1 MKWKMNCFHRKNS
14 FNLILGDF
22 QQSWQLTAK
31 SNVRRWKKTFTS
43 TIFFVSMSVIAE
55 TKSTL
60 RWTNKYDIFYSA
72 AATICSFYLNA
83 KVYTEGFRSL
93 PFQLF
98 SKSIFSF
105 HFITCIRIFILETS
119 FWKKIVRTTPQWFL
133 MTIWPGLKLTL
144 NGIAYCSVPN
154 LFWHIWHSRI
164 CNFGKIY
171 SELLWIA
178 LDCSGLLRIALD
190 CSELLWIILDFSR
203 LLDCSDF
210 QAIWIVFIVNKS
222 KYGWYHCCICIC
234 MNSGREVIRF
244 AKFKEKSLFARSAE
258 KLGRVAV
265 ALLPTR
271 EKPSDIFEV
280 RWKKHAKKHAL

>member
-72 AATICSFYLNA
+72 AAATICSFYLNA

-105 HFITCIRIFILETS
+105 HFVTCIRIFISETS
-119 FWKKIVRTTPQWFL
+119 FWKKIVRTTQWFL
-133 MTIWPGLKLTL
+133 MTIWPGLKLAL

-154 LFWHIWHSRI
+154 LSWLIQHSI
-164 CNFGKIY
+164 NCNFGKIY

-178 LDCSGLLRIALD
+178 LNLFWIALD
-190 CSELLWIILDFSR
+190 CSGLVWINLDWSG
-203 LLDCSDF
+203 L
-210 QAIWIVFIVNKS
+210 IWIGLDWSGLVWIGL
-222 KYGWYHCCICIC
+222 GW
-234 MNSGREVIRF
+234 
-244 AKFKEKSLFARSAE
+244 SA
-258 KLGRVAV
+258 
-265 ALLPTR
+265 
-271 EKPSDIFEV
+271 
-280 RWKKHAKKHAL
+280 

>member
-31 SNVRRWKKTFTS
+31 SNVRRCWKKTFTS
-43 TIFFVSMSVIAE
+43 TIFFVSTSVIAE

-119 FWKKIVRTTPQWFL
+119 FWKKIVRTTPWFL

-144 NGIAYCSVPN
+144 NGIAYFSVLN
-154 LFWHIWHSRI
+154 FGFCWHIWHSRTCQFWKNLLWI
-164 CNFGKIY
+164 VLDCFG
-171 SELLWIA
+171 LLWIA
-178 LDCSGLLRIALD
+178 L
-190 CSELLWIILDFSR
+190 FS
-203 LLDCSDF
+203 SDE
-210 QAIWIVFIVNKS
+210 FI
-222 KYGWYHCCICIC
+222 
-234 MNSGREVIRF
+234 
-244 AKFKEKSLFARSAE
+244 ARSW
-258 KLGRVAV
+258 LVS
-265 ALLPTR
+265 LLHMHMYEFWLR
-271 EKPSDIFEV
+271 S
-280 RWKKHAKKHAL
+280 H